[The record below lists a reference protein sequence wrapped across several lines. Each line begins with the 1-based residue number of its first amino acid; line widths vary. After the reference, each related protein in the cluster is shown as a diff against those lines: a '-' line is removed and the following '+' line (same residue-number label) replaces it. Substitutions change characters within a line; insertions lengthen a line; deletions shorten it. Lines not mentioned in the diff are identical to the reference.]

1 MRKEQLIEQIEERS
15 RILYKKASIRDL
27 EKLLEEIEKAIKKV
41 KYVEKIINKIG
52 GNNEC

>member
-1 MRKEQLIEQIEERS
+1 MNKEQLINQIEERS
-15 RILYKKASIRDL
+15 RILYEKASIRDL
-27 EKLLEEIEKAIKKV
+27 EKMLEEIEKAIKKV